1 MKEKPDTCGAFQPAE
16 VGEDLE
22 VVFYSNMKVSLT
34 FSALRWL
41 LILIAFRQA
50 AYGTERPVD
59 ISKLIWLRVMAF
71 YKEKHLHMSHQG
83 PVSKAQEHVIA
94 LNKHKST
101 FTGRAMLSHSSL

>member
-1 MKEKPDTCGAFQPAE
+1 
-16 VGEDLE
+16 
-22 VVFYSNMKVSLT
+22 
-34 FSALRWL
+34 
-41 LILIAFRQA
+41 
-50 AYGTERPVD
+50 
-59 ISKLIWLRVMAF
+59 MAF